1 MMMTGQR
8 LTGAGPLATVK
19 DQRLMMFLIAG
30 GTGVGAVSAVG
41 GKFTV

>member
-8 LTGAGPLATVK
+8 LTGAGPVEAVK
-19 DQRLMMFLIAG
+19 YQRLMMFLIAG

-41 GKFTV
+41 ESLPV